1 MLCLG
6 HKKNR
11 SQDSWVYR
19 QVWDDGEDPD
29 TSLGDCLDCMEKMS
43 LFSRGFSFFMS
54 CFFLEK
60 KFIDIQLLY
69 NVVLVSD
76 IQQSDSVKYK
86 YNYFFFKTSL

>member
-1 MLCLG
+1 
-6 HKKNR
+6 
-11 SQDSWVYR
+11 
-19 QVWDDGEDPD
+19 
-29 TSLGDCLDCMEKMS
+29 
-43 LFSRGFSFFMS
+43 MS